1 MVRIKQ
7 LVIKHARGH
16 PHSAR
21 FVLPSAWAFGGVS
34 FYTCCLTSHP
44 LPLTLIL
51 IFPCRL
57 VCEVVGITPIPQ
69 SRPLQSHRPRD
80 RKPWCWRGPGDV
92 DWAARGSAARPTAGR
107 GLARALPWGQAAGQ
121 TASDGLCV
129 WARAAFQPP
138 PRGILGPWGHQ
149 GGRPRGPVIR
159 VSAQM
164 CLARATARG
173 RPWTPSPL
181 LA

>member
-34 FYTCCLTSHP
+34 FYICCLTSHP

-51 IFPCRL
+51 IFPCPL

-69 SRPLQSHRPRD
+69 SRPLQSHCPRD

-92 DWAARGSAARPTAGR
+92 DWAARGVRPGPQQAGGWQER
-107 GLARALPWGQAAGQ
+107 FPGVRPLAKQLL
-121 TASDGLCV
+121 TASV
-129 WARAAFQPP
+129 S
-138 PRGILGPWGHQ
+138 GPEPHSSPHLVGSLVH
-149 GGRPRGPVIR
+149 GGTREGGPVG
-159 VSAQM
+159 
-164 CLARATARG
+164 L
-173 RPWTPSPL
+173 
-181 LA
+181 